1 MSTSRPGRF
10 GAQFDDPAPSVV
22 PPPTAV
28 PPPAEPEPVAVAESE
43 SNFEAPTPPTPIRV
57 AAAPKKKPAAKQ
69 KPATAAAVG
78 QGTDLIRKHVEWTED
93 IDFDFQ
99 DGCDSWYVEDK
110 ERKRRL
116 RRRPSDNQLIT
127 ALVRVGLKA
136 IEDKPEYNA
145 LLEELLPVS
154 RSRTS

>member
-10 GAQFDDPAPSVV
+10 GAQFNDSAPAVAPAPA
-22 PPPTAV
+22 AV
-28 PPPAEPEPVAVAESE
+28 PSPEAAEPVAVVESD
-43 SNFEAPTPPTPIRV
+43 SGDEAPTPPTPIR
-57 AAAPKKKPAAKQ
+57 AAAPPKKKPAAKP
-69 KPATAAAVG
+69 KPAVVAATG
-78 QGTDLIRKHVEWTED
+78 QGDLIRKHVEWTED